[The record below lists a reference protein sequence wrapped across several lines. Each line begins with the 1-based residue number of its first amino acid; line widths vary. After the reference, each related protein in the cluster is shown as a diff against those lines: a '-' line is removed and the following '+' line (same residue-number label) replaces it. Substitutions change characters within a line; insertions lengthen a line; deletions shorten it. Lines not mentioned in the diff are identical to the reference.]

1 MSYDGNESA
10 SLVGADYA
18 KAELQVASS
27 PAVLQAANKLYEAAL
42 LIRGAGALYAT
53 DIRDY
58 LSPALKALNAQVTA
72 AAERSRVPALEKPA
86 PSVIQRGPDPAAD
99 LLRAQQRGENI
110 QFR

>member
-1 MSYDGNESA
+1 MSYDGNE
-10 SLVGADYA
+10 VGVEDISGYETDA
-18 KAELQVASS
+18 QRASS

-58 LSPALKALNAQVTA
+58 LTPAMKALSAQVVLAT
-72 AAERSRVPALEKPA
+72 ERSRVPALEKPE